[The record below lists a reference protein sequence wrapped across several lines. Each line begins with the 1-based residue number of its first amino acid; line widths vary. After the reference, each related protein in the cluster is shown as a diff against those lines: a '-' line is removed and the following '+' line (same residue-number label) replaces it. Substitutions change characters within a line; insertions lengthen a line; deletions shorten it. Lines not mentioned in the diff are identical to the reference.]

1 MEKKTINTQKPSF
14 MQAINISRKWCNE
27 WEDELLSDEVLADRI
42 AELLKTKN
50 GIRGFFAYSLS
61 DINCTLLDKKPFPLI
76 YKLREGGDK
85 IVDILIKNFIMS
97 TAQVINHKREKNTNY
112 ENISCNIS
120 DRCLDLLTELDT
132 KLVTAKVNDLFC
144 NLDNMGNSFDH
155 SIKYDEDQKSFI
167 RNKINKIAH

>member
-14 MQAINISRKWCNE
+14 TQAINISRQWCNE
-27 WEDELLSDEVLADRI
+27 WEYELLSDEVLADRI

-61 DINCTLLDKKPFPLI
+61 DIDCTLLDKKPFPLI
-76 YKLREGGDK
+76 YKLREGGDR

>member
-14 MQAINISRKWCNE
+14 MQAINISRQWCNE

-76 YKLREGGDK
+76 YKLREGGDR